1 MAVRSLSKRANTL
14 LGRGLVALGCV
25 VAALCLALMGYAR
38 TGAVEA
44 GHTWDGAGPAYLT
57 SAVRGGTHTCAVT
70 PDSGEERTVEV
81 PSWPNRGPHVDG
93 RRLDPWFSGPAQ
105 VACTDDVT
113 FTQGW
118 VVRLYPLVE
127 QWLVLLAGIVLALVG
142 LDRLG
147 LFRRTSRY
155 P

>member
-1 MAVRSLSKRANTL
+1 MSKRTNTL
-14 LGRGLVALGCV
+14 LGRGLVAFGGVL
-25 VAALCLALMGYAR
+25 AALCLALMGHAR
-38 TGAVEA
+38 TGAVDTS
-44 GHTWDGAGPAYLT
+44 HTWDGSAAAYLT
-57 SAVRGGTHTCAVT
+57 SAVRGGTHTCTVT
-70 PDSGEERTVEV
+70 PERGEERTVDV
-81 PSWPNRGPHVDG
+81 PSWPNRGPQTDG
-93 RRLDPWFSGPAQ
+93 RRLDPWFAGPAQ
-105 VACTDDVT
+105 VTCTDDVT

-147 LFRRTSRY
+147 LFRHTSRY